1 VTLRARVRADLEGH
15 GLEIRPEDT
24 PASLRERLND
34 AYVED
39 VKALKARRVAGEI
52 APRDYAGAVEAL
64 RDRYPL
70 LGLPLAMWEE

>member
-1 VTLRARVRADLEGH
+1 VTLRPRVRESLEAH
-15 GLEIRPEDT
+15 GLEVADDDT

-34 AYVED
+34 VYVAE
-39 VKALKARRVAGEI
+39 VRALKECRVRGEI
-52 APRDYAGAVEAL
+52 PPRDYAPAVQAL